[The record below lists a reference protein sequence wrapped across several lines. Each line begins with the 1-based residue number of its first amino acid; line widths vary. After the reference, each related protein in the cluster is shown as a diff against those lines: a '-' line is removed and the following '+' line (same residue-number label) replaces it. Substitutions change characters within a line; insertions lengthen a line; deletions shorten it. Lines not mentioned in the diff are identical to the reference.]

1 MERIGPGALLAG
13 RYRLVEQV
21 HADPVAALWRAED
34 VTLERPAAVRV
45 LAPGHTHVDS
55 TLDAARR
62 AAIVDDARLQRVLGV
77 GVEAGCGYV
86 ILEWVEGP
94 GAADLAGRVGE
105 SEARRI
111 VREAA
116 EAVETARTR
125 GLRHGRLTPGHVR
138 RTADGRV
145 RVIGLAVDAATIG
158 RPYLTGPDSGDPADL
173 VAILYALISGHHP
186 MGFVEGLLGAPTS
199 GGRPVSLR
207 ELRPDASADLDELCV
222 RTFAGTPPVTAGDV
236 AVALATG
243 EDGAGGAAGPPAVAV
258 VGAPLPGGG
267 DRGRVPTVVDVTDGG
282 ATAVT
287 ASRLPVQPAP
297 RGDERVDVAAAPGP
311 EYSDVD
317 PAPVTDIDLRSY
329 DDDPGHPAEP
339 VGSAPSDVGPGPAP
353 IGSRTPAGAPS
364 VPAPVVPLDTPP
376 GALPAGAP
384 PAPRSGDRRAVVALR
399 DTIAAHASTPRW
411 RRSAGPRPSAGS
423 TRPSGMEWSGRGSAR
438 VREDDDWSILPVPAD
453 GPEDPVWQARYDV
466 PEWDQPPLPAGPVGP
481 PPGVRETWEPGPPDG
496 PGHEVEGHDPEGR
509 DPEGHGPEGYRAY
522 EEDSTADDVWTEG
535 ERSGTRGRRGL
546 VAGFAIAAL
555 VTVIAV
561 VAVWAVTSVRDPAD
575 VTVADPTP
583 SAEPT
588 SAAPSVVASPEPP
601 PPPAPVVPVA
611 VQPLDPFGDNAEND
625 ELVTLAI
632 DGDPATAWQSL
643 AYETQAFGNLKP
655 GLGIVVNLG
664 EVVPT
669 GGLSVTVPG
678 EGGTFEVRA
687 SAQPVFEGSTV
698 IADGAT
704 SSAGP
709 VQLTWDPVETQYL
722 IVWFTALPQNDG
734 RWRAVVSEVAP
745 T

>member
-13 RYRLVEQV
+13 RYRLVERV

-94 GAADLAGRVGE
+94 GAADLAGRVAE

-116 EAVETARTR
+116 QAVETARTR

-158 RPYLTGPDSGDPADL
+158 RPYLTGPDAGDPADL
-173 VAILYALISGHHP
+173 VAILYALITGHHP

-222 RTFAGTPPVTAGDV
+222 RTFAGTPPATAGDV
-236 AVALATG
+236 ALALAAD
-243 EDGAGGAAGPPAVAV
+243 EDASGGSAGPPAVAV
-258 VGAPLPGGG
+258 VGAPLPGGA
-267 DRGRVPTVVDVTDGG
+267 DRWRSPSAVDLTDAG
-282 ATAVT
+282 ATAVAASRVPVQSFARDDEGPALAAASGT
-287 ASRLPVQPAP
+287 ASTGSR
-297 RGDERVDVAAAPGP
+297 
-311 EYSDVD
+311 
-317 PAPVTDIDLRSY
+317 PAPVTEIDLRSY
-329 DDDPGHPAEP
+329 DDDASTPAEP
-339 VGSAPSDVGPGPAP
+339 FGPTSAAVGPGPAP
-353 IGSRTPAGAPS
+353 VGSQAAAGPS
-364 VPAPVVPLDTPP
+364 TVPAPHVPVD
-376 GALPAGAP
+376 APAVPSAAGTP

-423 TRPSGMEWSGRGSAR
+423 TRPSGMEWSGRGSAG

-453 GPEDPVWQARYDV
+453 GPEDPVWQARYEA
-466 PEWDQPPLPAGPVGP
+466 PEWDQPPLPGGAAGSP
-481 PPGVRETWEPGPPDG
+481 PAVRETWDPGPLDG
-496 PGHEVEGHDPEGR
+496 VDHGVDHGVEGRGV
-509 DPEGHGPEGYRAY
+509 GAHGPQDEAW
-522 EEDSTADDVWTEG
+522 TADDVWADDREG
-535 ERSGTRGRRGL
+535 SGTRRRRGL

-555 VTVIAV
+555 SAVVAV

-575 VTVADPTP
+575 VTAADADA
-583 SAEPT
+583 SAQPT
-588 SAAPSVVASPEPP
+588 SAAPSPVASPEPP

-643 AYETQAFGNLKP
+643 AYETQAFGNLKD

-664 EVVPT
+664 DVVPT
-669 GGLSVTVPG
+669 GGLSITAPG
-678 EGGTFEVRA
+678 EGGTFEVRS
-687 SAQPVFEGSTV
+687 SAQPVFEGSTL

-704 SSAGP
+704 SAAGP

-722 IVWFTALPQNDG
+722 VVWFTALPQNDG